1 VYLKVFFKKQTK
13 KQCTVFIYFHVYHLE
28 EERAGVKIWRESHG
42 SPPQKYK
49 LSFLSLS
56 PREEVWK
63 TFTESVFVWYDGWKL
78 EHFQRGIYMHTV
90 ALVFNSV
97 LKKHYNQILR
107 KKTTKNIHISFS
119 KWRKTKKSLKKPV
132 IKTRKK
138 SFIFKFHHQDFFL
151 STARPP
157 KKMSPHPVPK
167 LRVFICCFVLCLVMG
182 HWRSQKEKYPKS
194 DTELWLCLGKGSWP
208 LCAHPLPLV
217 GPISHH
223 TPHHNWISHI
233 HSIENACENSIWILH
248 MDLSGKMLW

>member
-138 SFIFKFHHQDFFL
+138 SFIFKFHHQNLF
-151 STARPP
+151 SINCPP
-157 KKMSPHPVPK
+157 HTKTI
-167 LRVFICCFVLCLVMG
+167 LRIQTPQTSCLYLLFCSVSCNG
-182 HWRSQKEKYPKS
+182 HWRSQKKYPKS
-194 DTELWLCLGKGSWP
+194 DTELWLWGKGILAGRTQAPCGSTH
-208 LCAHPLPLV
+208 L
-217 GPISHH
+217 
-223 TPHHNWISHI
+223 TP
-233 HSIENACENSIWILH
+233 
-248 MDLSGKMLW
+248 

>member
-1 VYLKVFFKKQTK
+1 MRIYYLCPFCGHNEINSAYRTFLERLTSLKNLKTSPPAPSQKKSPSKPKQATTLRTILVYLKVFFKKQTK

-107 KKTTKNIHISFS
+107 KKQLKIFTSLSQNEEKQ
-119 KWRKTKKSLKKPV
+119 KKV
-132 IKTRKK
+132 
-138 SFIFKFHHQDFFL
+138 
-151 STARPP
+151 
-157 KKMSPHPVPK
+157 
-167 LRVFICCFVLCLVMG
+167 
-182 HWRSQKEKYPKS
+182 
-194 DTELWLCLGKGSWP
+194 
-208 LCAHPLPLV
+208 
-217 GPISHH
+217 
-223 TPHHNWISHI
+223 
-233 HSIENACENSIWILH
+233 
-248 MDLSGKMLW
+248 